1 MSRAPAWNAGKHNV
15 EVVRPVSGDS
25 TSRSAPPRQ
34 LRGREERGGC
44 DRSLQEDQQA
54 MKVSPVFKK
63 YFGASNFELPREN
76 VTQSCRF
83 AGEEEDLLCQSEFS
97 TTNIFFFNERAKVF
111 FEQF

>member
-54 MKVSPVFKK
+54 MKVSPVF
-63 YFGASNFELPREN
+63 
-76 VTQSCRF
+76 
-83 AGEEEDLLCQSEFS
+83 
-97 TTNIFFFNERAKVF
+97 
-111 FEQF
+111 